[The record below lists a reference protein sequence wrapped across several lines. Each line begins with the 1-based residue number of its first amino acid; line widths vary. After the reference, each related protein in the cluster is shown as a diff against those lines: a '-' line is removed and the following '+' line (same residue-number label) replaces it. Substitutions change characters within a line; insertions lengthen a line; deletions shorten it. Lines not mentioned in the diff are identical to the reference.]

1 VTSKILRLRRRLE
14 NTASGTGSRF
24 VGRSASN
31 TTGTTRPK
39 RMRWSG
45 HEACMRERT
54 DAYRFLVGK
63 PAGEDGR
70 IILKWAVKKQD
81 GTGFMPV
88 RIGTSGGVL

>member
-1 VTSKILRLRRRLE
+1 MS
-14 NTASGTGSRF
+14 
-24 VGRSASN
+24 
-31 TTGTTRPK
+31 
-39 RMRWSG
+39 
-45 HEACMRERT
+45 ERT

-88 RIGTSGGVL
+88 RIGTSGGLL

>member
-1 VTSKILRLRRRLE
+1 MGDEEDTETKKEAREHCIRNSFTICWPFGIKHYRRP
-14 NTASGTGSRF
+14 N
-24 VGRSASN
+24 
-31 TTGTTRPK
+31 

-63 PAGEDGR
+63 PAGKDGR

-81 GTGFMPV
+81 GTGFMSV
-88 RIGTSGGVL
+88 RIGTGGGLL